1 MTHRYLWS
9 DNVDELLADEQNPG
23 LSYRNILWSLA
34 DQLGSI
40 RDIADANETTG
51 ITSIANHRR
60 YDGYG
65 KRLTESNPAVDLIFG
80 YTGKMLDE
88 ATGLQNNLN
97 RWYDSQTGRWISQDP
112 IGFGGG
118 DANLYRYVGN
128 SPTNATDPSGLVE
141 DDEKLPSS
149 YPLDFDDKST
159 NETEALRW
167 KLYWEGFSKE
177 SRDRVWAYGCGDLA
191 AKRLGMLSS
200 ISPAYGRLPFPGNE
214 GIHFFTS
221 SNFAFEAADR
231 MVKDGKRVRIF
242 VFQTSSKPSSYD
254 DLDDQQKAR
263 SLPFEDL
270 LEINPYRIRTGNFN
284 FATLHWDGSRYYWE
298 YVADGHTDRYRK
310 VSTGKLPSYRQG
322 YGYNYFGVV
331 EITDEKACNA
341 TGLPRVPWEE

>member
-1 MTHRYLWS
+1 
-9 DNVDELLADEQNPG
+9 
-23 LSYRNILWSLA
+23 
-34 DQLGSI
+34 
-40 RDIADANETTG
+40 
-51 ITSIANHRR
+51 
-60 YDGYG
+60 
-65 KRLTESNPAVDLIFG
+65 
-80 YTGKMLDE
+80 
-88 ATGLQNNLN
+88 
-97 RWYDSQTGRWISQDP
+97 
-112 IGFGGG
+112 
-118 DANLYRYVGN
+118 
-128 SPTNATDPSGLVE
+128 
-141 DDEKLPSS
+141 
-149 YPLDFDDKST
+149 
-159 NETEALRW
+159 
-167 KLYWEGFSKE
+167 
-177 SRDRVWAYGCGDLA
+177 
-191 AKRLGMLSS
+191 MLSS

-242 VFQTSSKPSSYD
+242 VFQTSSKPSPYD